1 MTGRYFSG
9 DKESFR
15 FDCAFKL
22 QKFRYIIVLPFL
34 IHMHRI
40 FLVLLKKYVKC
51 EVQDVYSLEYIFTQF
66 FFNIKCFFPSLEQ

>member
-15 FDCAFKL
+15 LDCAFKL
-22 QKFRYIIVLPFL
+22 QKFRYIIVLLFL

-40 FLVLLKKYVKC
+40 FFSQQSVSLIKK
-51 EVQDVYSLEYIFTQF
+51 IFQV
-66 FFNIKCFFPSLEQ
+66 

>member
-40 FLVLLKKYVKC
+40 FFFSQQSVSLIKKICQV
-51 EVQDVYSLEYIFTQF
+51 
-66 FFNIKCFFPSLEQ
+66 